1 MTLRPTVRVR
11 LTAWYAGALL
21 VTGGVLVGASYVA
34 VGDSLTS
41 YERDRAQRFERL
53 VRPQLRRD
61 FPDSPA
67 QPFLLDPQLGGRE
80 GALLER
86 AARNAREAEQDRL
99 LRPPVPAPGGALTAS
114 IVGGWLLAGRALR
127 PVAQIAAT
135 SRRVAAGRLHE
146 RIGLDGPRDELKA
159 LADTFDGML
168 DRVEDGVEQQRR
180 FADNASQELRTP
192 LATVRAAVT
201 AVLENPAA
209 DAGELRAT
217 AAVVARATDRSER
230 LIDGLLTLARAE
242 QPLEPD
248 GRVDLAELT
257 DASVEDIAAAA
268 QAAGVDVR
276 TTLAAAAVTG
286 SAVLLERAI
295 GNLLDNA
302 VTYNH
307 VGGELAV
314 ATGGVD
320 GHAFV
325 EVTNTGPVVPA
336 DLAAELFTPFFRADQ
351 SRSLAAGGAG
361 LGLAIVR
368 RIVEAHDGLV
378 RATPLAQGGLSVRIE
393 LPAVAQDDR
402 AALPIEP
409 GGPSAVRAR

>member
-1 MTLRPTVRVR
+1 
-11 LTAWYAGALL
+11 
-21 VTGGVLVGASYVA
+21 
-34 VGDSLTS
+34 
-41 YERDRAQRFERL
+41 
-53 VRPQLRRD
+53 
-61 FPDSPA
+61 
-67 QPFLLDPQLGGRE
+67 
-80 GALLER
+80 
-86 AARNAREAEQDRL
+86 
-99 LRPPVPAPGGALTAS
+99 
-114 IVGGWLLAGRALR
+114 
-127 PVAQIAAT
+127 
-135 SRRVAAGRLHE
+135 
-146 RIGLDGPRDELKA
+146 
-159 LADTFDGML
+159 
-168 DRVEDGVEQQRR
+168 VEQQRR